1 MKWLR
6 LYYEILDDT
15 KVSKMS
21 DKEFRI
27 WILLM
32 CYASEVGNDGQ
43 IPSDGVQISW
53 RIREKLDEVV
63 SALNKLKE
71 LDILVKNNGN
81 LQFKN
86 WQKRQYKSDDS
97 KERQKLSRVSR
108 RCHGVVTPSEE
119 SRGDTDT
126 EERRIDSN
134 SNFVSNLKEIY
145 TWIDVDTELVKMR
158 GWLSTRKGRRLTQRF
173 AVNWLN
179 KIDKP
184 IEVENKKSW

>member
-32 CYASEVGNDGQ
+32 CYASEVDNDGQ
-43 IPSDGVQISW
+43 IPSDGAQISW

-63 SALNKLKE
+63 SALNKLNE
-71 LDILVKNNGN
+71 LEILVKNNGM

-97 KERQKLSRVSR
+97 RERQKHSRVSR

-134 SNFVSNLKEIY
+134 SDFVSNLKEIY

>member
-15 KVSKMS
+15 KISEMS

-32 CYASEVGNDGQ
+32 CYASEVDNDGQ
-43 IPSDGVQISW
+43 ITQDEVQISW
-53 RIREKLDEVV
+53 RIREKLDDVV
-63 SALNKLKE
+63 SALNKLNE
-71 LDILVKNNGN
+71 LEILVKNNGN
-81 LQFKN
+81 LQFKS

-97 KERQKLSRVSR
+97 KERQKHSRMSR
-108 RCHGVVTPSEE
+108 RCHGVVTHSEE

-126 EERRIDSN
+126 EENRIDSN
-134 SNFVSNLKEIY
+134 SDFVSNLKEIY
-145 TWIDVDTELVKMR
+145 TWIDIDTELIKMR
-158 GWLSTRKGRRLTQRF
+158 GWLAAHKGRRLTQRF

-184 IEVENKKSW
+184 LGGENKKEW